1 MPPNLPTNLKT
12 RWLAGLQSLAGQPLL
27 GKIRAAGQRDSSWRQ
42 LSKLVWIGLAGSPAL
57 IIAFIAWQNWDTV
70 LSTVRNIRYH
80 QLGWA
85 FAAYLLSTSAAV
97 LGWHL
102 IIRDLAGQKNLRLNL
117 KIYLYT
123 LSARRLPGTIW
134 YIAGRAIWYQRLGVP
149 KRVSS
154 LASGVEVVL
163 QITTGL
169 MVGAPALFIHMGVS
183 VFSVLIFCLVEL
195 AGLSLL
201 HPKILTWMLNRFGYQ
216 FEKESWHRGNILL
229 WLGATI
235 VMWMGSGFSLYVVMT
250 MLQPLDL
257 SQAPLIISL
266 WALTASISFITFF
279 LPYNLGFTE
288 FALSAMLSS
297 VVPLPIALTAAI
309 ILRILLTAFDLVWLL
324 GWLWENRTTF
334 AG

>member
-1 MPPNLPTNLKT
+1 MPPNPPAALKG
-12 RWLAGLQSLAGQPLL
+12 RWLTLCQRLADQPLWE
-27 GKIRAAGQRDSSWRQ
+27 KIRAAGRQDSSWRQ
-42 LSKLVWIGLAGSPAL
+42 MGKLLWIGLAGSPAL
-57 IIAFIAWQNWDTV
+57 IIALIAWQNWDTV
-70 LSTVRNIRYH
+70 LSTVLNIRYH

-85 FAAYLLSTSAAV
+85 FAAYIVSISAAV

-102 IIRDLAGQKNLRLNL
+102 IMRDLAEQKSLRLNL

-169 MVGAPALFIHMGVS
+169 MVGAPALFIHLGVS

-201 HPKILTWMLNRFGYQ
+201 HPKILTWLFNRFDYQ
-216 FEKESWHRGNILL
+216 LEKERWHKGNILL
-229 WLGATI
+229 WLGATV
-235 VMWMGSGFSLYVVMT
+235 VMWIGSGFSLYVVVT
-250 MLQPLDL
+250 VLHPLDL
-257 SQAPLIISL
+257 FQAPLIISL
-266 WALTASISFITFF
+266 WALTASVSFVTFF

-309 ILRILLTAFDLVWLL
+309 ILRILLTAFDLIWLL
-324 GWLWENRTTF
+324 GLLRENRTIF

>member
-1 MPPNLPTNLKT
+1 MPPNPSSALKA
-12 RWLAGLQSLAGQPLL
+12 RWLAVLQSLTGRPLL
-27 GKIRAAGQRDSSWRQ
+27 EKMRAAGRRDSSWRQ
-42 LSKLVWIGLAGSPAL
+42 LGKLLWLGLAGSPAL
-57 IIAFIAWQNWDTV
+57 IIALIAWQNWDTV
-70 LSTVRNIRYH
+70 LSTVRNMRYH

-85 FAAYLLSTSAAV
+85 FAAYMVSISAAV

-102 IIRDLAGQKNLRLNL
+102 IMRDLAEQKNLRLNL

-169 MVGAPALFIHMGVS
+169 MVGAPALFIHLGVS

-201 HPKILTWMLNRFGYQ
+201 HPKILTWLFNRFGYQ
-216 FEKESWHRGNILL
+216 LEKESWQRRNILL
-229 WLGATI
+229 WLGAAI
-235 VMWMGSGFSLYVVMT
+235 AMWIGSGFSLYVVVT
-250 MLQPLDL
+250 MLHPLDL

-309 ILRILLTAFDLVWLL
+309 MLRIVLTAFDLMWLL
-324 GWLWENRTTF
+324 GLLWENRTTF
-334 AG
+334 AR